1 MPARRC
7 VILGS
12 GDIGLIM
19 ARRLKLE
26 GADILGVYEVKP
38 EPSGLTRNMIQCL
51 EDFDIPLHLS
61 ETVTRIFGDDRLTG
75 VEIAKVDEQMQPVPG
90 TEKRIDCDTLILSVG
105 LIPEN
110 EMAESLRV
118 TMDPRTKGPV
128 CDSWAMTDVP
138 GVFSCGNAF
147 HVNDLVDYVS
157 ESGELAGTSAA
168 RYSRELKGE
177 ADRTAENWISVET
190 EGGLAYVVPQKIR
203 KSDLDKSLFLFPV
216 QKDYGRKYACS
227 GFSRKTVLRKNIR
240 Q

>member
-1 MPARRC
+1 MSVQQNRYPFTEQDRPEFIRQGTAQHFTNLQGVMPARRC

-105 LIPEN
+105 LFRKMKWQKVSGLLWIPGQK
-110 EMAESLRV
+110 ALSV
-118 TMDPRTKGPV
+118 IHGP
-128 CDSWAMTDVP
+128 
-138 GVFSCGNAF
+138 
-147 HVNDLVDYVS
+147 
-157 ESGELAGTSAA
+157 
-168 RYSRELKGE
+168 
-177 ADRTAENWISVET
+177 
-190 EGGLAYVVPQKIR
+190 
-203 KSDLDKSLFLFPV
+203 
-216 QKDYGRKYACS
+216 
-227 GFSRKTVLRKNIR
+227 
-240 Q
+240 

>member
-1 MPARRC
+1 MDSQQKWSGNAGIQTLILATGCRERTAKQVSIHGTRPAGVLYGRDTQHFTNLQGGMPARRC

-110 EMAESLRV
+110 EMAEKSPGYYGSPDKKALSV
-118 TMDPRTKGPV
+118 IHGP
-128 CDSWAMTDVP
+128 
-138 GVFSCGNAF
+138 
-147 HVNDLVDYVS
+147 
-157 ESGELAGTSAA
+157 
-168 RYSRELKGE
+168 
-177 ADRTAENWISVET
+177 
-190 EGGLAYVVPQKIR
+190 
-203 KSDLDKSLFLFPV
+203 
-216 QKDYGRKYACS
+216 
-227 GFSRKTVLRKNIR
+227 
-240 Q
+240 